1 MAKYDVVIIGS
12 GLGGLQ
18 CAFMLAKKGMGVC
31 VLERNRVVGG
41 CLQSFQRG
49 GKTFDTGFHY
59 IGGLDEGQHLHR
71 LFKYFRLLDLP
82 WVRLDDN
89 CDDVCIDGKRYH
101 IMTGHEAYAESLTE
115 YFPDQKEN
123 IQRYTAFLKNV
134 GDHIFDSLDVHCSD
148 NFYSDSLFAR
158 SAKQFLHETIGNPVL
173 RDVVSGTS
181 LKMELAENLPLYTF
195 AQIND
200 SFIRSAWRIEGGGS
214 RIAEKLSEEIKN
226 MGGEI
231 RTCAAVS
238 NLVETDGLIS
248 AVELEDGE
256 TIECQNVISNAH
268 PSYTLSL
275 VKESKVLRHSYI
287 NRIKNL
293 ENTFGFFTAN
303 ISLKPETVEY
313 LNKNLF
319 IYENADL
326 WNFKGGKTDRIL
338 VSYYKPREG
347 KYCQNIDI
355 LTPMNWSE
363 VEQWADKPIGKRGD
377 SYVEMKKQKT
387 NECVSLAAKYIP
399 GLENAV
405 ERYWA
410 STPISYNT
418 YTKTVDGSA
427 YGIRKDYTRSMFTV
441 LTPYTPIKNL
451 LLTGQNLNLHGIL
464 GVSMTSL
471 FTCACLLGMET
482 VEQEVLKPN
491 LI

>member
-18 CAFMLAKKGMGVC
+18 CAFMLAKKGMKVC

-181 LKMELAENLPLYTF
+181 LKMELAGNLPLYTF

-214 RIAEKLSEEIKN
+214 RIALRGDAGFGYFLRAFARKLE
-226 MGGEI
+226 
-231 RTCAAVS
+231 
-238 NLVETDGLIS
+238 
-248 AVELEDGE
+248 
-256 TIECQNVISNAH
+256 
-268 PSYTLSL
+268 
-275 VKESKVLRHSYI
+275 
-287 NRIKNL
+287 
-293 ENTFGFFTAN
+293 
-303 ISLKPETVEY
+303 
-313 LNKNLF
+313 
-319 IYENADL
+319 
-326 WNFKGGKTDRIL
+326 RIL
-338 VSYYKPREG
+338 HG
-347 KYCQNIDI
+347 
-355 LTPMNWSE
+355 
-363 VEQWADKPIGKRGD
+363 
-377 SYVEMKKQKT
+377 
-387 NECVSLAAKYIP
+387 
-399 GLENAV
+399 
-405 ERYWA
+405 
-410 STPISYNT
+410 
-418 YTKTVDGSA
+418 
-427 YGIRKDYTRSMFTV
+427 GI
-441 LTPYTPIKNL
+441 
-451 LLTGQNLNLHGIL
+451 IL
-464 GVSMTSL
+464 GPSPR
-471 FTCACLLGMET
+471 
-482 VEQEVLKPN
+482 KR
-491 LI
+491 